1 MRLRYALFAWGVLG
15 ACKGAEPEAPESK
28 SPPLDEVLGPEE
40 ARAGV
45 VQSSTELIGGIS
57 AEGRPGDIKIY
68 NDRVR
73 FVIQSVRQGDFYLP
87 QGGAVVDADIVR
99 PDGQP
104 GRDAIDEWHGMP
116 GLGRVMDPATVEV
129 VEAGLRGG
137 DAVVRVVGVE
147 TPVDFLNGALEAESV
162 VPDLTLEMETE
173 YRLSP
178 GSWLMQVTTTV
189 RPVARDAVFAPG
201 DLLLASDDA
210 GESWTPGKGVGSGG
224 SDLRAWSG
232 WVSDRD
238 DLAIAMFPDSSEL
251 GNDGQFSL
259 LEDFLESATLFGEI
273 VSLEQGDEGA
283 WTRWYGAAPDLATLS
298 GAWLEATGQPSQ
310 PLSGAVT
317 APDGPV
323 AGARVIGWLDDEP
336 YTVAVTGD
344 DGRFDMAMPDGVVRT
359 TVDARGDGWNYDHP
373 EGAAQWSPYGL
384 REVGAL
390 ALEAY
395 ASGAPAVP
403 SAEGRGISDTL
414 EVGEPAYLKVRTD
427 DGLPMEVRVQYLE
440 ADPGTDGRWVRP
452 RPSGAAAVGWARDGE
467 LTLAMEPG
475 TYQVV
480 VHRGQRFERQ
490 VVESPPLVGGET
502 TTLDVSLPSAFSH
515 AGWILGDP
523 HVHAAPSPDG
533 YVGMADRLLTMAGT
547 GVQVHFGTDHDG
559 VADYRPLLE
568 PLGLSEVLAT
578 VVATEVSPVLRGHTN
593 VYPLEPTDGANGGA
607 WLWYRE
613 LVPDTS
619 THYANIHQNFGD
631 EAFIQVNHP
640 VGTGL
645 ADFANWSEG
654 YIGKPDFWADDF
666 TLMEVN
672 NGGSWSGSYPF
683 FADLVNRGKR
693 VVPVGV
699 SDAHGPVSGGLG
711 LNATWFGIGTDEV
724 SSYSDDLLIEAIR
737 AGRTV
742 VSRGVFLTQSIE
754 PGSMVEGSDLTLD
767 VVAHSATWAPVDR
780 LILHRNG
787 EALETVDGTE
797 ASFTLEQDQDAWF
810 VVMAEGDTPL
820 SPTYGSTTPW
830 AMSAP
835 IYLDVDG
842 DGWDA
847 PLGPLSFA
855 D

>member
-1 MRLRYALFAWGVLG
+1 MSLRNAMIGLWVLG
-15 ACKGAEPEAPESK
+15 ACGGSETEDPVAKA
-28 SPPLDEVLGPEE
+28 PPLDEVLGADE

-45 VQSSTELIGGIS
+45 IESASELIGGIS

-73 FVIQSVRQGDFYLP
+73 FVVQGVRDGDFYLP
-87 QGGAVVDADIVR
+87 QGGSLVDADIVR
-99 PDGQP
+99 PEGQP
-104 GRDAIDEWHGMP
+104 GRDPIDEWHGMP
-116 GLGRVMDPATVEV
+116 GLGRVMDPTSVEV
-129 VEAGLRGG
+129 IDAGLRGG

-147 TPVDFLNGALEAESV
+147 SPVDFLNGALEAASV

-178 GSWLMQVTTTV
+178 GSWLLEVTTTV

-210 GESWTPGKGVGSGG
+210 GESWTPGQGVGSGG

-238 DLAIAMFPDSSEL
+238 DLAIAMFPDSSEP

-259 LEDFLESATLFGEI
+259 LEDFLESATLFGDI
-273 VSLEQGDEGA
+273 VSLELGEETS
-283 WTRWYGAAPDLATLS
+283 WTRWYGAGPDLATLS
-298 GAWLEATGQPSQ
+298 GAWIEATGQASQ
-310 PLSGAVT
+310 ALSGTVT

-336 YTVAVTGD
+336 YTVAVTAD
-344 DGRFDMAMPDGVVRT
+344 DGSFEMALPGGAVRT

-373 EGAAQWSPYGL
+373 DGAAQWSPYGM
-384 REVGAL
+384 REAGAL
-390 ALEAY
+390 ALQAY
-395 ASGAPAVP
+395 KSGAPAVP

-414 EVGEPAYLKVRTD
+414 EVGEPAYLKVVAD
-427 DGLPMEVRVQYLE
+427 DGLPLEVRVQYLE
-440 ADPGTDGRWVRP
+440 SDPGTDARWVRP

-467 LTLAMEPG
+467 VTLAMEPG

-490 VVESPPLVGGET
+490 VVESPPLTAGET
-502 TTLDVSLPSAFSH
+502 TELSVSLPAAFNH
-515 AGWILGDP
+515 EGWMLGDP

-568 PLGLSEVLAT
+568 PLGLSGVLAS

-593 VYPLEPTDGANGGA
+593 AYPLEPKEGSSGGA
-607 WLWYRE
+607 WLWYLD

-619 THYANIHQNFGD
+619 THYANIRQHFGED
-631 EAFIQVNHP
+631 AFIQVNHP

-645 ADFANWSEG
+645 ADYADWVEG
-654 YIGKPDFWADDF
+654 YIGKPDFWTEDF

-683 FADLVNRGKR
+683 FADLVNRGQR

-711 LNATWFGIGTDEV
+711 LNGTWFGVGTDEV
-724 SSYSDDLLIEAIR
+724 AQYSDDLLRDAIR

-742 VSRGVFLTQSIE
+742 VSRGVFLTQSID
-754 PGSMVEGSDLTLD
+754 PGSTVEGRARTLD
-767 VVAHSATWAPVDR
+767 VEAHSATWAPVDR
-780 LILHRNG
+780 LVLHRNG
-787 EALETVDGTE
+787 EAIETVDGVE
-797 ASFTLEQDQDAWF
+797 ASFTLDPEEDAWF
-810 VVMAEGDTPL
+810 VVMAEGDTTL

-842 DGWDA
+842 DGWAA
-847 PLGPLSFA
+847 PLGPLTLA
-855 D
+855 E